1 MRIFAL
7 LLLTAAPSWADTIQA
22 PGKVT
27 AVTLYPS
34 GATVTRTIRFT
45 APPGLHEVIVP
56 GLPGDTRAETLR
68 IRAPDG
74 VTVGATSL
82 ATDRQPATADLTS
95 PEVTA
100 AQAEVERLT
109 QVLEDKRRVVA
120 AIRAKGEA
128 AQARAAFL
136 QQLAAQRVEAADTLP
151 TPEVL
156 KGLAALVGDEV
167 LAAREA
173 QLSAETD
180 AAAADRALQPDINA
194 LTRAQAALAALTQPP
209 EDNAPAL
216 VMAVQVETAGEVVL
230 EVDGLSP
237 YSGWQPVYDLRLTRS
252 PAALSIDRGVMV
264 VQETGEDWRGVDL
277 TLSTA
282 TPGEDTAAST
292 VWPELLRI
300 APEPPPAPEDGM
312 MRGGVV
318 VGEGMT
324 EPAMEPAVVVLQ
336 TYGFDV
342 DLQGSVFTYRFGA
355 PVDVRSGSDQI
366 RLSMDTL
373 SAQVEVRAEAVPRGG
388 NTAFLTAEVT
398 NSTGQPILPGAAM
411 LFADGGLVGGTDLD
425 LIPQNGEATIGFGP
439 INGLTLERTVP
450 NRTEGEEGVLT
461 SSNRK
466 EETAV
471 ITVKNLTGES
481 WPVRLTDRVPY
492 SEQDDLEV
500 TWSAEPMPTSR
511 DPEGK
516 RGLLVWEFDIAP
528 GATETIRLNSKIA
541 WPQGMVL
548 Q

>member
-34 GATVTRTIRFT
+34 GATVTRTVRFT
-45 APPGLHEVIVP
+45 APTGLHEVIVP

-100 AQAEVERLT
+100 AKAEVERLT

-180 AAAADRALQPDINA
+180 AATADRALQPDLDA
-194 LTRAQAALAALTQPP
+194 LARAQAALAALTQPP

-230 EVDGLSP
+230 EVDGLSGAA
-237 YSGWQPVYDLRLTRS
+237 YWEPVYDLRLTRK
-252 PAALSIDRGVMV
+252 PDTLMIARGVMV
-264 VQETGEDWRGVDL
+264 EQGTGEDWLGVAL

-282 TPGEDTAAST
+282 MPSEQSGAGDP
-292 VWPELLRI
+292 WPELRRI
-300 APEPPPAPEDGM
+300 EPEPPPVTEDA
-312 MRGGVV
+312 MRGGMAPEAMMDEPVV
-318 VGEGMT
+318 VEEASAFEMDTNGT
-324 EPAMEPAVVVLQ
+324 
-336 TYGFDV
+336 
-342 DLQGSVFTYRFGA
+342 VFTYRFAA
-355 PVDVRSGSDQI
+355 PVDIRSGADQL
-366 RLSMDTL
+366 RLAMDTL
-373 SAQVEVRAEAVPRGG
+373 TTEASVHAKAVPMY
-388 NTAFLTAEVT
+388 NTTAYLSAKVT
-398 NSTGQPILPGAAM
+398 NTTGQLILAGEAM
-411 LFADGGLVGGTDLD
+411 LYVDGTLVSWTELD

-439 INGLTLERTVP
+439 IHGLTLERTVP

-528 GATETIRLNSKIA
+528 GATETIRLNSKTA

>member
-1 MRIFAL
+1 MRILAL
-7 LLLTAAPSWADTIQA
+7 LLLTAAPCWADTIQA

-34 GATVTRTIRFT
+34 GATVTRTVRFT
-45 APPGLHEVIVP
+45 APAGTHEVIVP
-56 GLPGDTRAETLR
+56 GLPGDTMAETLR
-68 IRAPDG
+68 IRAPAG

-82 ATDRQPATADLTS
+82 AVDRQPAVPDLAS
-95 PEVTA
+95 PEVKA
-100 AQAEVERLT
+100 AREDVERLT
-109 QVLEDKRRVVA
+109 RVLEDGRRAVA

-136 QQLAAQRVEAADTLP
+136 QQLAASRVETADTLP

-156 KGLAALVGDEV
+156 RGLAALVGDEV

-173 QLSAETD
+173 ALSAETD
-180 AAAADRALQPDINA
+180 AAAAERALQPDIDA
-194 LTRAQAALAALTQPP
+194 LTRAQAALAALTQPS
-209 EDNAPAL
+209 EDDAPAL

-230 EVDGLSP
+230 EVDGITEYAFWS
-237 YSGWQPVYDLRLTRS
+237 PVYDLRLTRN
-252 PAALSIDRGVMV
+252 PDALVIDRGAMV
-264 VQETGEDWRGVDL
+264 AQETGEDWRSVAL

-282 TPGEDTAAST
+282 TPGGQNAASGL
-292 VWPELLRI
+292 WPDLRRI
-300 APEPPPAPEDGM
+300 EPEPPPVDDGM
-312 MRGGVV
+312 MRGGVAAAAP
-318 VGEGMT
+318 EAM
-324 EPAMEPAVVVLQ
+324 MEPAVVESA
-336 TYGFDV
+336 GFDMA
-342 DLQGSVFTYRFGA
+342 LQGQVFTFRFA
-355 PVDVRSGSDQI
+355 TPVDIRSGADQL
-366 RLSMDTL
+366 RLSMDALPTQ
-373 SAQVEVRAEAVPRGG
+373 AKVAAVAVPMVDL
-388 NTAFLTAEVT
+388 TAYLSAEVT
-398 NSTGQPILPGAAM
+398 NTTGQPILPGPGILYAEGAM
-411 LFADGGLVGGTDLD
+411 VGGTSLE

-450 NRTEGEEGVLT
+450 KRTEGEEGVLT

-471 ITVKNLTGES
+471 ITVKNLTGEA

-492 SEQDDLEV
+492 SEQDDLEI
-500 TWSAEPMPTSR
+500 TWSAEPMPTTR

-528 GATETIRLNSKIA
+528 GATETIRLESKIA

>member
-7 LLLTAAPSWADTIQA
+7 LLLTAAPCWADTLQA
-22 PGKVT
+22 QGKVT

-34 GATVTRTIRFT
+34 GATVTRTVRFT
-45 APPGLHEVIVP
+45 APAGLHEVIVP
-56 GLPGDTRAETLR
+56 GLPKDTMAETLR

-100 AQAEVERLT
+100 AKAEVERL
-109 QVLEDKRRVVA
+109 QGVLEGKQAEVA

-136 QQLAAQRVEAADTLP
+136 QQLAAQRIEAAGVLP
-151 TPEVL
+151 LPEEL
-156 KGLAALVGDEV
+156 RAIAALVGDEV
-167 LAAREA
+167 LAARQA
-173 QLSAETD
+173 QLQ
-180 AAAADRALQPDINA
+180 ADTEATIAGRALQPDIDA
-194 LTRAQAALAALTQPP
+194 LTRAQAAVAALTQPP
-209 EDNAPAL
+209 EEDSPAL
-216 VMAVQVETAGEVVL
+216 VMAVQVETAGEVVV
-230 EVDGLSP
+230 EVDGITEYAFWS
-237 YSGWQPVYDLRLTRS
+237 PVYDLRLSRN
-252 PAALSIDRGVMV
+252 PDALVIDRGAMV
-264 VQETGEDWRGVDL
+264 AQETGEDWRGVSL

-282 TPGEDTAAST
+282 TPGGQNAASGL
-292 VWPELLRI
+292 WPDLRRI
-300 APEPPPAPEDGM
+300 DPEEPPVDEDM
-312 MRGGVV
+312 MRGGLAAAAP
-318 VGEGMT
+318 
-324 EPAMEPAVVVLQ
+324 EPTMEAEVLVSEARS
-336 TYGFDV
+336 GWFDV
-342 DLQGSVFTYRFGA
+342 ALQGQIFTFRFGT
-355 PVDVRSGSDQI
+355 PVDLRSASDQL
-366 RLSMDTL
+366 RLSMDALPTE
-373 SAQVEVRAEAVPRGG
+373 ARVTAVAVPMVDL
-388 NTAFLTAEVT
+388 TAYLSAEVT
-398 NSTGQPILPGAAM
+398 NTTGQPILPGPAI
-411 LFADGGLVGGTDLD
+411 LFAEGAMVGGTDLD

-450 NRTEGEEGVLT
+450 KRTEGEEGVLT

-492 SEQDDLEV
+492 SEQDDLEI
-500 TWSAEPMPTSR
+500 TWEATPMPTDR

-516 RGLLVWEFDIAP
+516 RGLLEWEFDIAP
-528 GATETIRLNSKIA
+528 GATQTIRLDSKIA

>member
-1 MRIFAL
+1 MRVLAL
-7 LLLTAAPSWADTIQA
+7 LLLTATPCLADTIQA
-22 PGKVT
+22 PGRVT

-34 GATVTRTIRFT
+34 GATVTRTVTFT
-45 APPGLHEVIVP
+45 APAGLHEVIVP
-56 GLPGDTRAETLR
+56 GLPGDTMAETLR

-82 ATDRQPATADLTS
+82 ATDRQPAVADLTS

-100 AQAEVERLT
+100 ARAEVERLT
-109 QVLEDKRRVVA
+109 QVLEDRRRLVA

-136 QQLAAQRVEAADTLP
+136 QQLAAQRVEAADALP

-180 AAAADRALQPDINA
+180 AAAADRALQPDLDA
-194 LTRAQAALAALTQPP
+194 LAAAQAALAALTQPP
-209 EDNAPAL
+209 EDGAPAL
-216 VMAVQVETAGEVVL
+216 VMAVQVAAAGEVTV
-230 EVDGLSP
+230 EVKGFTEYAFWS
-237 YSGWQPVYDLRLTRS
+237 PVYDLRLSRS
-252 PAALSIDRGVMV
+252 PDALVVERGAMV
-264 VQETGEDWRGVDL
+264 AQETGEDWRGVAL

-282 TPGEDTAAST
+282 TPGGQNAAT
-292 VWPELLRI
+292 GIWPDLRRI
-300 APEPPPAPEDGM
+300 EPEEPPADESM
-312 MRGGVV
+312 MRGGLAAAAPEVMSEPSVV
-318 VGEGMT
+318 AE
-324 EPAMEPAVVVLQ
+324 AVAS
-336 TYGFDV
+336 GFDMA
-342 DLQGSVFTYRFGA
+342 LQGQVFTFRFGA
-355 PVDVRSGSDQI
+355 PVDIRSGSDQL
-366 RLSMDTL
+366 RLSMDALTT
-373 SAQVEVRAEAVPRGG
+373 QVKVLAVAVPMTDT
-388 NTAFLTAEVT
+388 TAYLSAEVT
-398 NSTGQPILPGAAM
+398 NTTGQPILPGPAILHAEGAM
-411 LFADGGLVGGTDLD
+411 VGGTDLEM
-425 LIPQNGEATIGFGP
+425 IPQNGEATIGFGP
-439 INGLTLERTVP
+439 INGLVLERTVP
-450 NRTEGEEGVLT
+450 SRTEGEEGVLT

-471 ITVKNLTGES
+471 ITVENLTGET

-492 SEQDDLEV
+492 SEQDDLEI
-500 TWSAEPMPTSR
+500 TWEAAPMPNDR

-528 GATETIRLNSKIA
+528 GAKQEIRLDTKIA